1 MQYSHFSGPVA
12 EVVSLWEG
20 TRVLHN
26 SAASISARSVSVPVR
41 MPGSNVAD
49 RGNLP
54 GRCNMP
60 LNHSRNVWGGLP
72 LRSAIV
78 ATASSR

>member
-1 MQYSHFSGPVA
+1 MQYSHFSGAVA
-12 EVVSLWEG
+12 KVASLWEG
-20 TRVLHN
+20 TRALHN
-26 SAASISARSVSVPVR
+26 SAGSMGARSASVPVK
-41 MPGSNVAD
+41 MPGSSVAD

-54 GRCNMP
+54 GRCGMP
-60 LNHSRNVWGGLP
+60 WNHSLNVCGGLP